1 MGKLDEL
8 AELGQAVWLDY
19 IRRSFITSGELKLL
33 VDKGL
38 RGVTSNPT
46 IFDKAIAGSADYDEA
61 MRSLVE
67 HGKADREIY
76 EELVLEDIRQ
86 AADALR
92 PVYENTGGLDGYAS
106 LEVSPALASDTDGT
120 VKEAWRLFAQLNRPN
135 AMIKVPATQA
145 GIPAI
150 QTLIGE
156 GLNVNVT
163 LIFSLT
169 HYQAAAEAYISG
181 LEGRLAAGGDVSSVA
196 SVASFFVSRVDT
208 AVDLMLDKIRYPELV
223 GKIAIANAKAA
234 YALFQEI
241 FTGERWERLAA
252 HGAPKQRVL
261 WGSTGTK
268 NPSYPD
274 TLYVDALVG
283 PDTVNTLPPATLA
296 AFLDH
301 GKVASTLEEGLDTAR
316 ADLARLSDLGIDLD
330 AITHQLQDDGLSAF
344 EKSFNNLMASIKE
357 KRERLMTGQRDISF
371 ALGSFQSAFEKDLAD
386 LRDKRVVPRVW
397 SHDHTVWKPEPAEIT
412 NRLGWLHSPEVMG
425 DSFKRMEELADAVR
439 SDGYTHALLLGMGG
453 SSLAPEVL
461 RETFDV
467 KYGFLDLNVLDS
479 TDPAAVLAYTEKLAP
494 DRTLFIVSTKS
505 GTTVETLSFFK
516 FFYNWVRDTLDQD
529 KAGEHFIAI
538 TDPGTPLT
546 DLAAE
551 YRFRGTFLNDPN
563 IGGRYSA
570 ISYFGLVPATL
581 IGVDVSVLLDRSM
594 NAVCNAEVC
603 NCPVTGDNR
612 GAQLGI
618 ILGGLN
624 RAGRDKVTI
633 FASPEIESFGDWVE
647 QLIAESTGKEGKG
660 ILPVVG
666 EPVGPPEVY
675 GKDRIFIHLR
685 MDGDDTNDKAVADL
699 ERAGH
704 PVVRLVVRDRYDLG
718 GQFFLWEIG
727 IALAGHCMGIN
738 PFDQPDVEAAKV
750 LARKITAEYKEKGSL
765 SVETPSLVSDMI
777 SIYGDVCA
785 KTPGESLTAFLDQAN
800 AGAYV
805 ALQAYVQPTVETTAA
820 LQNLRT
826 RIRDMYHVATTMGY
840 GPRFLHSTGQL
851 HKGDA
856 GNGLFIQFTADDK
869 GDVPIPDEA
878 GSPDSSMTFGI
889 LKASQAMGD
898 RQALLDRGRKVIR
911 FHLGRDV
918 LGGLKRLAEVLV

>member
-19 IRRSFITSGELKLL
+19 IRRSYITSGELKVL

-46 IFDKAIAGSADYDEA
+46 IFDKAIAGSADYDET

-120 VKEAWRLFAQLNRPN
+120 VKEAWRLFAQLNCSN

-208 AVDLMLDKIRYPELV
+208 AVDALLDKTGHPELQ
-223 GKIAIANAKAA
+223 GRIAIANAKAA

-241 FTGERWERLAA
+241 FTGDRWERLAA
-252 HGAPKQRVL
+252 HGAQKQRVL

-268 NPSYPD
+268 NPSYSD
-274 TLYVDALVG
+274 TLYVDALIG

-301 GKVASTLEEGLDTAR
+301 GKVALTLEEGRDTAR
-316 ADLARLSDLGIDLD
+316 AALARLSDLGIDLD
-330 AITHQLQDDGLSAF
+330 AITQQLQDDGLSAF

-357 KRERLMTGQRDISF
+357 KREKLVTGRLDASF
-371 ALGSFQSAFEKDLAD
+371 ALGTYQGTFEKSLAD
-386 LRDKRVVPRVW
+386 LRDNQIVSRIW
-397 SHDHTVWKPEPAEIT
+397 THDHTVWKPETAEIT

-453 SSLAPEVL
+453 SSLAPEVF
-461 RETFDV
+461 RKTFGV
-467 KYGFLDLNVLDS
+467 KDGFLDLDVLDS
-479 TDPAAVLAYTEKLAP
+479 TDPGAVLAYTETLAP

-546 DLAAE
+546 DLAAKHG
-551 YRFRGTFLNDPN
+551 FRATFLNDPN

-570 ISYFGLVPATL
+570 LSYFGLVPATL
-581 IGVDVSVLLDRSM
+581 IGVDIEVLLDRAM
-594 NAVCNAEVC
+594 KAVCNSEGC

-612 GAQLGI
+612 GAQLGG
-618 ILGGLN
+618 ILGELSKT
-624 RAGRDKVTI
+624 GRDKVTLI
-633 FASPEIESFGDWVE
+633 TPPETEGFGDWVE

-660 ILPVVG
+660 IVPVVG
-666 EPVGPPEVY
+666 ESVGPPNVY
-675 GKDRIFIHLR
+675 DGDRLFVQLC
-685 MDGDDTNDKAVADL
+685 MEGDDTIDAAAADL

-704 PVVRLVVRDRYDLG
+704 PLVRLFIRDRYDLG
-718 GQFFLWEIG
+718 GQFFLWEM
-727 IALAGHCMGIN
+727 AVAVAGHCMGIN
-738 PFDQPDVEAAKV
+738 PFDQPNVEAAKV
-750 LARKITAEYKEKGSL
+750 LARRLTAEYKEKGSL
-765 SVETPSLVSDMI
+765 PAETPCLVSDAI
-777 SIYGDVCA
+777 AVYGDAHVNTLGDA
-785 KTPGESLTAFLDQAN
+785 LIAFLGQAT
-800 AGAYV
+800 AGGYV
-805 ALQAYVQPTVETTAA
+805 SLQPYVQPTVETTAA
-820 LQNLRT
+820 LQNMRT
-826 RIRDMYHVATTMGY
+826 RLRDKYHLATTVGY
-840 GPRFLHSTGQL
+840 GPRLLHSTGQL

-856 GNGLFIQFTADDK
+856 GNGLFIQFTADDER
-869 GDVPIPDEA
+869 DIPIPDEA
-878 GSPDSSMTFGI
+878 GSPDSSMTFGV
-889 LKASQAMGD
+889 LKAAQTMGD

-911 FHLGRDV
+911 FHLGGDV
-918 LGGLKRLAEVLV
+918 LGGLKKLAEMLA